1 MMLLVDLGN
10 SFIKWAF
17 AHEGD
22 WRTGRSLHVGQSLST
37 VLDMAWEKGA
47 SPGRIVACSVAPAD
61 TYQTL
66 STWCT
71 SHWGIAPERM
81 VATARFAGVLN
92 AYREP
97 AQLGADRWAALIAA
111 RAMVAG
117 DVAVVDCGTAV
128 TIDFLAASGEHQGGV
143 IIPGLSLLQS
153 SLRSGTSAIRETD
166 GDAESVFARSTA
178 DGVAAGTAVGLV
190 GAIAQVLDA
199 FGRGRN
205 DATWPVLL
213 TGGDAEFV
221 ASRLHRATRVV
232 PDLVL
237 LGLKEMATNP

>member
-10 SFIKWAF
+10 SFMKWAF
-17 AHEGD
+17 SCEGD
-22 WRTGRSLHVGQSLST
+22 WRTGRSRHAGQSLSA
-37 VLDMAWEKGA
+37 VLEAAWQKGD

-61 TYQTL
+61 TYQAF
-66 STWCT
+66 SVWCM

-81 VATARFAGVLN
+81 VATAHFASVVN

-97 AQLGADRWAALIAA
+97 EQLGADRWAALIAA
-111 RAMVAG
+111 RAMVPG

-143 IIPGLSLLQS
+143 IFPGLSLLRS
-153 SLRSGTSAIRETD
+153 SLQAGTGGIRDTD

-190 GAIAQVLDA
+190 GAIAQVLDT
-199 FGRGRN
+199 FGRERK

-213 TGGDAEFV
+213 TGGDAEFA
-221 ASRLHRATRVV
+221 ASRLNRATRVV